1 MNIAASCHSESGR
14 YIREEWVFK
23 SVPKLLCAFFM
34 CQKAANNLLY
44 LAVLTSLLDKA
55 GANALPWVYLL
66 VNVIFIGIQFR
77 VMTRLAGRE
86 GHWLL
91 RVLSLPAALMAFVA
105 AWFFLT
111 DMVPVLTG
119 FYPDHAAGS
128 DHQSGFYGDAES
140 FHQHQRIETGAADDL
155 CRRQLWFHSQRSAA

>member
-1 MNIAASCHSESGR
+1 MGIGKREIRQSAAGRKMNVAAACPSESGGNS
-14 YIREEWVFK
+14 REDWVFK

-86 GHWLL
+86 GHW
-91 RVLSLPAALMAFVA
+91 
-105 AWFFLT
+105 
-111 DMVPVLTG
+111 
-119 FYPDHAAGS
+119 
-128 DHQSGFYGDAES
+128 
-140 FHQHQRIETGAADDL
+140 
-155 CRRQLWFHSQRSAA
+155 